1 LPEPI
6 VYRCANC
13 GVCCNRLLIDRQ
25 GVRKGLPL
33 LPGEVELFRKGDV
46 RPAYG
51 VGRNPKDPSFE
62 VIAYQMR
69 RSSCPHRG
77 LGGCFMHAYRP
88 AICRSYPFVPVI
100 SQGLCVVK
108 TFDMTC
114 TALEALAEKYGA
126 GLIPVDAASVEMEN
140 TYYPVIAA
148 ITERLLKNVD
158 ESWFYNLKTGR
169 WVPLRYLLPENL
181 TPNNHKITKK

>member
-1 LPEPI
+1 MPEPI

-33 LPGEVELFRKGDV
+33 LPSEVELFRKDDV

-51 VGRNPKDPSFE
+51 VGKSPRDPGFE

-69 RSSCPHRG
+69 RNVCPHRG

-100 SQGLCVVK
+100 SQGLKVVK

-114 TALEALAEKYGA
+114 TALKDRAEEYGK
-126 GLIPVDAASVEMEN
+126 GLVPVDAMSVDVEN
-140 TYYPVIAA
+140 TYYPLIAA
-148 ITERLLKNVD
+148 ITERLLDNVD
-158 ESWFYNLKTGR
+158 ESWFYNLATGR
-169 WVPLRYLLPENL
+169 WVPFKRLLPANE
-181 TPNNHKITKK
+181 TSPKASGSE